1 MEKMHHHAAGID
13 IGSRKVFVGLEN
25 SPVRWF
31 ETFTSDLETLKD
43 LFTGAQSNYCCYGGN
58 GSLLVCAL

>member
-31 ETFTSDLETLKD
+31 ETFTSDLESLKD
-43 LFTGAQSNYCCYGGN
+43 Y
-58 GSLLVCAL
+58 

>member
-25 SPVRWF
+25 SP
-31 ETFTSDLETLKD
+31 
-43 LFTGAQSNYCCYGGN
+43 
-58 GSLLVCAL
+58 

>member
-25 SPVRWF
+25 SPVR
-31 ETFTSDLETLKD
+31 
-43 LFTGAQSNYCCYGGN
+43 
-58 GSLLVCAL
+58 